1 MYSVSCLSK
10 ISSLVEGAGLEL
22 GILEGKYKGKHDFI
36 KLCHFIHLT
45 SKRNYGNRNGMA
57 EKKYPTYTKKNKK
70 NSRLVLLISDAKN
83 ILFSLHFNRKHA
95 RVLKIM
101 QESPSLLQT
110 KMTSIIHFCMASL
123 LLPPPHKTDIIDQL
137 HSRRI
142 YSPKFYFIL
151 KTLLFSPCSAI
162 KAHLLLYFPHFS

>member
-1 MYSVSCLSK
+1 M
-10 ISSLVEGAGLEL
+10 ETEM
-22 GILEGKYKGKHDFI
+22 EWQ
-36 KLCHFIHLT
+36 
-45 SKRNYGNRNGMA
+45 
-57 EKKYPTYTKKNKK
+57 KKNIPHIQKQQQP
-70 NSRLVLLISDAKN
+70 RLVLLISDAKN
-83 ILFSLHFNRKHA
+83 ILFSLHFSHKHA

-123 LLPPPHKTDIIDQL
+123 LSPPHKTDIIDQL

-142 YSPKFYFIL
+142 YSPKFNFIL
-151 KTLLFSPCSAI
+151 KTLRFSPCSAI